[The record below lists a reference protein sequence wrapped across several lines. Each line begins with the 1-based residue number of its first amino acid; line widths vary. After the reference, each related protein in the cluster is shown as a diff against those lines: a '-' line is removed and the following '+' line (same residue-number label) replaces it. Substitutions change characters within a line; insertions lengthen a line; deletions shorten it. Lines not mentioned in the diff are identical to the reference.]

1 VKVVASLHFLKPYSL
16 FGNLGCLQ
24 RGNVQVCG
32 FTNRRASFISMQA
45 IQILSWLAK
54 YKPKTLV
61 KHKLV
66 AQILSVIC
74 PILAEPESR
83 VHEDDIACERAVAEV
98 LDTMATSLPKKHV
111 FPPVLHFAV
120 SNFHNS
126 DPNYRDAAVMSLGV
140 ISEGCYEV
148 MKTRLEEVLSLV
160 LEALKDK
167 EQVHCDII
175 SVLGC
180 QLHLCLLK

>member
-1 VKVVASLHFLKPYSL
+1 MF
-16 FGNLGCLQ
+16 
-24 RGNVQVCG
+24 
-32 FTNRRASFISMQA
+32 FTNCRSCFISVQA

-66 AQILSVIC
+66 TQILSVIC

-83 VHEDDIACERAVAEV
+83 VHEDDIACERAAAEV

-148 MKTRLEEVLSLV
+148 MKTRLEDVLSLV

-167 EQVHCDII
+167 EQVRCNIINVTCCPLHVFCLMNI
-175 SVLGC
+175 SVLF
-180 QLHLCLLK
+180 

>member
-1 VKVVASLHFLKPYSL
+1 ML
-16 FGNLGCLQ
+16 
-24 RGNVQVCG
+24 RGSVHVRRFN
-32 FTNRRASFISMQA
+32 NYRASSTFMQA

-66 AQILSVIC
+66 TQILAVIC

-83 VHEDDIACERAVAEV
+83 VHEDDIACERAAAEV

-120 SNFHNS
+120 SNIHNS

-148 MKTRLEEVLSLV
+148 MKTRLEDVLSLV
-160 LEALKDK
+160 LESLKDK
-167 EQVHCDII
+167 EQVRY
-175 SVLGC
+175 
-180 QLHLCLLK
+180 

>member
-1 VKVVASLHFLKPYSL
+1 MVNVKDICFSL
-16 FGNLGCLQ
+16 FKMCQIIFLIVCIVS
-24 RGNVQVCG
+24 NVD
-32 FTNRRASFISMQA
+32 SMGYILQA
-45 IQILSWLAK
+45 IQIVSWLAK

-61 KHKLV
+61 KHKMV
-66 AQILSVIC
+66 GPILSVIC

-83 VHEDDIACERAVAEV
+83 LHEDDIACERAAAEV

-120 SNFHNS
+120 SNFHNP

-148 MKTRLEEVLSLV
+148 MKSRLEDVLSLV
-160 LEALKDK
+160 LEALKDT
-167 EQVHCDII
+167 EQV
-175 SVLGC
+175 L
-180 QLHLCLLK
+180 Q